1 MALNIKND
9 EADRLARELADL
21 TGESLTEVVIEAL
34 RERLQRESGRML
46 SFGLREDLVRIQ
58 QRIAKLPR
66 LDACADEEIIGYDE
80 TGLPR

>member
-66 LDACADEEIIGYDE
+66 LDPRSDEEIIGYDE
-80 TGLPR
+80 IGLPR

>member
-9 EADRLARELADL
+9 EADRLARELAAL

-66 LDACADEEIIGYDE
+66 LDRRSDEEIIGYDE

>member
-66 LDACADEEIIGYDE
+66 LDPRSDEEIIGYDE